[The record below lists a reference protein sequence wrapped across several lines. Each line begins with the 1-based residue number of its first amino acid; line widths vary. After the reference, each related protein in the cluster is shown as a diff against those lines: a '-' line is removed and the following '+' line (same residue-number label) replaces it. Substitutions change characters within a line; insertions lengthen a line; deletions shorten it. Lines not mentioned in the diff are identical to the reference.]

1 MTHAVQQWVAMALVA
16 LAAVYVVRR
25 WLPVG
30 VLQRLGG
37 RQGGTAQ
44 AGGCGACSSCGG
56 CGVKA
61 GASSAPAEASSQ
73 PIYIVPRN
81 SKPD

>member
-1 MTHAVQQWVAMALVA
+1 MTHDVQQWVAMALVA

-25 WLPVG
+25 WVHVG

-37 RQGGTAQ
+37 GQSGTAQ

-56 CGVKA
+56 CATKA
-61 GASSAPAEASSQ
+61 GASSTPAEASAQ
-73 PIYIVPRN
+73 PIYIVPRR